1 VADPRLVPHQLR
13 EKETPIVLYN
23 NVKTAVLL
31 GGLGGLVV
39 LAGSLIGGPS
49 GTVIGLLFGLVI
61 VGSSYWFSDKLA
73 VRSAH
78 AVPVQPGQIPWLE
91 QALATMSARGGIPTP
106 RLYISPNMQP
116 NAFATG
122 RNPRHAVVC
131 VTEGLLQALSA
142 DEVAGVVAHE
152 LGHVKHRDI
161 LISSVAAAIAT
172 AISALANMAM
182 FAGMFGGGDDEDR
195 PNPLALLLLMIVG
208 PMAAGVLQMAL
219 SRSREY
225 EADRAGAQLLGDPEP
240 LARAL
245 EKIEAYARR
254 VPMNISP
261 SQSSAWIV
269 NPLTGRHVSMQA
281 LFTTHPPTADRVA
294 RLRAMRPASL

>member
-1 VADPRLVPHQLR
+1 
-13 EKETPIVLYN
+13 VLYN
-23 NVKTAVLL
+23 NIKTAVLL

-49 GTVIGLLFGLVI
+49 GTIIGLGLGLVM

-73 VRSAH
+73 VRSAG

-91 QALATMSARGGIPTP
+91 QALVTMSARGEIPVP

-122 RNPRHAVVC
+122 RNPKNAVVC
-131 VTEGLLQALSA
+131 VTEGLLQALTPE
-142 DEVAGVVAHE
+142 EVAGVVAHE

-195 PNPLALLLLMIVG
+195 PNPLALMLLMIVG

-225 EADRAGAQLLGDPEP
+225 EADRAGAELLGNPEP

-245 EKIEAYARR
+245 EKIEAYAHR

-269 NPLTGRHVSMQA
+269 NPLTGRQVSMKA

-294 RLRAMRPASL
+294 RLRAMRPAL